1 MNVIKLPEL
10 RELTTFSNST
20 IYRLIKEG
28 VFPKQIKLSERTS
41 VWSMEEID
49 NWFQEK
55 KDLRM
60 ETRL

>member
-1 MNVIKLPEL
+1 MKVIKLPEL

-28 VFPKQIKLSERTS
+28 TFPQQIKLSERSS

>member
-1 MNVIKLPEL
+1 MKVIKLPEL

-28 VFPKQIKLSERTS
+28 VFPQQIKLSERSS